1 MATTTSPTQ
10 QAPSP
15 GNPGLRPTVR
25 GKSLYLGGEKLQ
37 VRGVTYGPFSS
48 DPSGGFEP
56 DVVDRDFAQMAA
68 SGINAVRV
76 YSAPERWLLDV
87 AHKHGLHV
95 MVGVPWEQHIAFL
108 DTGAADGIER
118 ALRETIRPLAGHPA
132 VLCYSIGNEIPAS
145 IVRWHGHTRIER
157 FLARLCRAAREE
169 DPGALITY
177 VNFPPT
183 EYLRLSCFDLLSF
196 NVYLERRDELERY
209 LARLQNL
216 ADERPLLMAE
226 IGLDSRRNGEGEQA
240 SSLRWQLEACNS
252 AGCAG
257 AFVFAWTDA
266 WHRGGYEILDW
277 DFGLTTRERRPKPA
291 LAAVREA
298 FATPPVDH
306 SGEMPAMTVAVC
318 TYNGSATLHEC
329 LEGVADLRYP
339 NYEVIVVSDGSTDD
353 SAQIA
358 RSFPDVRVIE
368 TGQNGLSS
376 ARNTAMEA
384 ATGEIVAYIDDD
396 AIPDPDW
403 LSHLA
408 AAFAS
413 GPYVAAGGPNVPPP
427 GSCRVAQCV
436 ANAPGGPTHVL
447 IGDRDA
453 EHIPGCNMAI
463 RKDALQPL
471 GGFDDQF
478 RAAGDD
484 VDACWRLLDAGG
496 QIAFA
501 PGAVVCHHRRRTV
514 RGYLRQQRAYGKA
527 EALLERKHPEKYSAA
542 GHVAWDGRLY
552 GNGSAQHRGGWRWHV
567 YYGGWGTAF
576 FQPLYG
582 PRNGLLQ
589 SLPLMP
595 EWYLAISALAVL
607 SAVGIVW
614 SPALLALPLLALAL
628 AALVADAAL
637 GASRARFESHEG
649 VGRMRAL
656 TGLLYLLQPLARL
669 RGRLGHGLTPWR
681 RRGLRSLTPPLAS
694 TATFW
699 SECWQG
705 TEERVRR
712 LSSALGHEGAVV
724 ASGGDWDRWDLS
736 VRGGLLGCAR
746 MRLGLE
752 EHGAGQQLVRV
763 RTWPR
768 AGRPALVLLA
778 LLAGLAALAAAG
790 SATTAVIVLAAFAA
804 IVLGR
809 LLYECSVAC
818 ATVRAALPRAFVD
831 PDPDPGSGSGP
842 RARRHGR
849 RRDGGTRGAA
859 RAGAHGP
866 PPPGPADASRLLTA
880 GRPRTGGQALTPL
893 LLRG

>member
-1 MATTTSPTQ
+1 
-10 QAPSP
+10 
-15 GNPGLRPTVR
+15 
-25 GKSLYLGGEKLQ
+25 
-37 VRGVTYGPFSS
+37 
-48 DPSGGFEP
+48 
-56 DVVDRDFAQMAA
+56 
-68 SGINAVRV
+68 
-76 YSAPERWLLDV
+76 
-87 AHKHGLHV
+87 
-95 MVGVPWEQHIAFL
+95 
-108 DTGAADGIER
+108 
-118 ALRETIRPLAGHPA
+118 
-132 VLCYSIGNEIPAS
+132 
-145 IVRWHGHTRIER
+145 
-157 FLARLCRAAREE
+157 
-169 DPGALITY
+169 
-177 VNFPPT
+177 
-183 EYLRLSCFDLLSF
+183 
-196 NVYLERRDELERY
+196 
-209 LARLQNL
+209 
-216 ADERPLLMAE
+216 
-226 IGLDSRRNGEGEQA
+226 
-240 SSLRWQLEACNS
+240 
-252 AGCAG
+252 
-257 AFVFAWTDA
+257 
-266 WHRGGYEILDW
+266 
-277 DFGLTTRERRPKPA
+277 
-291 LAAVREA
+291 
-298 FATPPVDH
+298 
-306 SGEMPAMTVAVC
+306 
-318 TYNGSATLHEC
+318 
-329 LEGVADLRYP
+329 
-339 NYEVIVVSDGSTDD
+339 
-353 SAQIA
+353 
-358 RSFPDVRVIE
+358 VRVIE

-831 PDPDPGSGSGP
+831 PDPDRDPDPDPEPDATAGAETATREAP
-842 RARRHGR
+842 RERARMDLPHLARQMRRASSQRVGR
-849 RRDGGTRGAA
+849 ERVGKR
-859 RAGAHGP
+859 
-866 PPPGPADASRLLTA
+866 
-880 GRPRTGGQALTPL
+880 
-893 LLRG
+893 